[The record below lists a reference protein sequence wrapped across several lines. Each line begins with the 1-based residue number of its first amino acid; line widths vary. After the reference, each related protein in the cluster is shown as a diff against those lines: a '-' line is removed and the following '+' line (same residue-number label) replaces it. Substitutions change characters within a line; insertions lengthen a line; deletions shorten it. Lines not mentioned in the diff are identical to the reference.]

1 MERDELYHLKAT
13 IAMLEA
19 RVGGLEYEVRVRDIR
34 IEELSKENALLRKR
48 LEEQKPSP
56 PTPPP
61 WVKPSV
67 PPGRRK
73 RPGRKSGHEAA
84 LRPPPEKI
92 DKRVEVPLPQGEEG
106 RPVCPH
112 CRTRLVG
119 LRRKRRVVEDV
130 VPPQVQATCYR
141 TQSGYCP
148 SCRRRVE
155 SRAPEQP

>member
-13 IAMLEA
+13 ITMLGA

-67 PPGRRK
+67 PPGRGNRLPFRQVTQLLGDVANLK
-73 RPGRKSGHEAA
+73 LCAGAVSRQIRRLAKWFKGEHRQLALRLRKSDAVHADETGW
-84 LRPPPEKI
+84 RTN
-92 DKRVEVPLPQGEEG
+92 G
-106 RPVCPH
+106 RNGWLWTICDPRH
-112 CRTRLVG
+112 TL
-119 LRRKRRVVEDV
+119 
-130 VPPQVQATCYR
+130 
-141 TQSGYCP
+141 
-148 SCRRRVE
+148 
-155 SRAPEQP
+155 